1 MTPMTFAFVAAGTIA
16 VVAETAAVAVDFAV
30 VTGALASAYQPV
42 VVGL

>member
-16 VVAETAAVAVDFAV
+16 VVAVDFAV
-30 VTGALASAYQPV
+30 VTGALALAYQPV